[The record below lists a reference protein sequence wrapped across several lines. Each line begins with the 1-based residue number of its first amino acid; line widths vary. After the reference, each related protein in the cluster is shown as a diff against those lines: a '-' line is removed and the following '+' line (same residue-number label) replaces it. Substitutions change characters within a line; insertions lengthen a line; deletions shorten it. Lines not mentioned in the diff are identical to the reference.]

1 MEDVGSRGRAAKQEE
16 DRLRKEIEHIDT
28 EHVRSPTN
36 FNLIQDSIKG
46 KIIARNKVISACE
59 AAQTRLQTQRDNLA
73 KEENRPDTSEEDL
86 ANIEEKRV
94 RAARNREK
102 TALALTVNLLLEKCN
117 LLIRNLLK
125 RQFL

>member
-1 MEDVGSRGRAAKQEE
+1 LEDVGRKGRSTKQEE
-16 DRLRKEIEHIDT
+16 ERLRKEIEHIET
-28 EHVRSPTN
+28 EHVRPPTS

-86 ANIEEKRV
+86 ATVEEKRV
-94 RAARNREK
+94 KAARNREK
-102 TALALTVNLLLEKCN
+102 TAIALTVYPLFEKCD